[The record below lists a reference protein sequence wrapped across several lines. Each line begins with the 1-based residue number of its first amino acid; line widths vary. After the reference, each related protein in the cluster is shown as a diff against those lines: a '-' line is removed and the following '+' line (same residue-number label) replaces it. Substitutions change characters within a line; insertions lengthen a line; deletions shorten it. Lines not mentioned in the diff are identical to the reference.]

1 MKNGWMMTF
10 LLLICCS
17 SIHAQ
22 YVWQVQAAPILC
34 KTSIIDRQYS
44 STSFSGVIPGGALG
58 LSLVHGRAAHQ
69 LDLLYTSG
77 NLHTDTHP
85 AYDAK
90 QQRFCAD
97 YTYLY
102 AIRAPG
108 SSPLTLDLGG
118 AANFFYATRTFSAF
132 INDNNPFDLAA
143 SLGAAARLGLS
154 FGDRLAGLSLS
165 DRVSVPLISYLS
177 QNGADHR
184 VAGPD
189 GFLRLTNFLS
199 LDKSLTERQQLSLTY
214 SWDYYHIKGLRE
226 TREADHRLALNYRLI
241 L

>member
-1 MKNGWMMTF
+1 MKNGWMVIF
-10 LLLICCS
+10 VLLVCCCS
-17 SIHAQ
+17 VHAQ
-22 YVWQVQAAPILC
+22 YVWQVQAAPILS
-34 KTSIIDRQYS
+34 KTSIVDKQYS
-44 STSFSGVIPGGALG
+44 STSFSGIIPGGALG
-58 LSLVHGRAAHQ
+58 LSFIHGRAAHQ

-77 NLHTDTHP
+77 SLHTDTHP
-85 AYDAK
+85 VYDAT

-97 YTYLY
+97 YTWLY

-108 SSPLTLDLGG
+108 SSSFTLDLGG
-118 AANFFYATRTFSAF
+118 AADFFYATRTFSAF
-132 INDNNPFDLAA
+132 INDNKPFDLAA

-154 FGDRLAGLSLS
+154 FGERLPGLSLS
-165 DRVSVPLISYLS
+165 DRVSVPLVSYLS
-177 QNGADHR
+177 QNSVDHR

-199 LDKSLTERQQLSLTY
+199 LDKALSEKQRLSLSY

-226 TREADHRLALNYRLI
+226 TREADHRLGLNYRLI